1 VATDPYDQTFNSASD
16 KGAPALL
23 AFDGDESLA
32 DPDDELDEKLDEQ
45 LDDELGAA
53 SAADVAAGEQTRL
66 TDGVAHFLR
75 QLDRYPLLT
84 AAEEVALGRRVQ
96 AGDADARRQ
105 MIEGNLRLVVSI
117 AKRYQ
122 GHGLDLLD
130 LIQAGNLGLIRAVE
144 KFDPERGY
152 KLSTYATWWIMQA
165 LQRAQADTGRLI
177 RIPVHRGLEVR
188 ALRRAEVRR
197 RAQGEEPSDETLAA
211 EIGVQV
217 ADLAEL
223 RRLAEPIGS
232 LDTPVGEDEGDGLLE
247 LMADDGPGPD
257 ETVADTLQGEA
268 VTAALKSLSARERAV
283 IEARFGLDRKGELTL
298 AETALRLRMTRNE
311 VRALEHRA
319 LQQLEEMDDLRALA
333 GV

>member
-1 VATDPYDQTFNSASD
+1 VATDPQDQIFDSASD
-16 KGAPALL
+16 ADGPALL
-23 AFDGDESLA
+23 AFDGDESGTDL
-32 DPDDELDEKLDEQ
+32 DEELDED
-45 LDDELGAA
+45 LGET
-53 SAADVAAGEQTRL
+53 SAVDVTAGEHARL

-84 AAEEVALGRRVQ
+84 AADEVRLGRRVR
-96 AGDADARRQ
+96 AGDAAARRQ
-105 MIEGNLRLVVSI
+105 MIESNLRLVVSI

-130 LIQAGNLGLIRAVE
+130 LIQAGTLGLMTAVE
-144 KFDPERGY
+144 KFDPERGF
-152 KLSTYATWWIMQA
+152 KLSTYATWWITQS
-165 LQRAQADTGRLI
+165 LQRAIADTGRLI
-177 RIPVHRGLEVR
+177 RVPVHRGLEVR
-188 ALRRAEVRR
+188 ALRRAEARR
-197 RAQGEEPSDETLAA
+197 RAKGEEPSDETLAA
-211 EIGVQV
+211 EIGVDV
-217 ADLAEL
+217 TDLAEL

-232 LDTPVGEDEGDGLLE
+232 LDTPVGEDEGAALLE

-257 ETVADTLQGEA
+257 ETVTDTLQGEA
-268 VTAALKSLSARERAV
+268 VTAALKALSERERAV

-319 LQQLEEMDDLRALA
+319 LRQLEEMGDLRALA